1 MNRNLFQNRLPV
13 SAPAAQLKIASSFNC
28 GLNPNSEAGLSV
40 AATPRRSK
48 VQATPS
54 SPVAA
59 AIMPLPEKMRRGR
72 RYHPVA
78 TRRRRYFRPAA
89 SKFWLNRQNEI
100 LAPEGRQEVPNLT
113 FLPSLPDSNNFSTR
127 HPALKRR
134 AIFNRRLAA
143 EILLS
148 LEFKN

>member
-1 MNRNLFQNRLPV
+1 MSRDLFQNRPPV
-13 SAPAAQLKIASSFNC
+13 SAPAAQLKIARSFNC
-28 GLNPNSEAGLSV
+28 GSNPNSEAGLSV

-89 SKFWLNRQNEI
+89 SKFGLNRQNEI
-100 LAPEGRQEVPNLT
+100 LAPEWRQEFPNLM

-143 EILLS
+143 KIIS
-148 LEFKN
+148 PFGFSD